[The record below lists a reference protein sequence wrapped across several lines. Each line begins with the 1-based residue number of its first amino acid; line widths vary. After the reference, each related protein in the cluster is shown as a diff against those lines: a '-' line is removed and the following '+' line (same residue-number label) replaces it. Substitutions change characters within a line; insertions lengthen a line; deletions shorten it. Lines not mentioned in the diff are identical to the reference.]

1 MRLEGTV
8 PAEVLDAIRAP
19 FLAAGGVRL
28 EAPIVQPLSLFL
40 DLAGEAMRERLFI
53 VQSPNGEEACLRPD
67 FTILT
72 AKAHIEAGSAP

>member
-40 DLAGEAMRERLFI
+40 DLAGEAMR
-53 VQSPNGEEACLRPD
+53 
-67 FTILT
+67 
-72 AKAHIEAGSAP
+72 